1 MSHSFCTASCR
12 GGCNRVPRVV
22 PIIVG
27 LVTALATDQFAR
39 ADDVFGIDVQPAG
52 GAAIRSSGAE
62 LLPQLQDLI
71 ENQGLFNALNGRAFT
86 ASLRY
91 GEVGD
96 ALRITRNASG
106 TSATVTS
113 RLSGL
118 NQRFSATSPSQL
130 RRQIEDFLKKNGAEQ
145 YAAFLGA
152 IDRQSVLG
160 LIDGNP
166 HAATA
171 VIAQDAFVHWGLSP
185 QEQMSDATR
194 GFDLRLDGG
203 FGHIDTRGFSGTYY
217 DASLSLGWQ
226 FSRPVGIVLD
236 VPFEQRDI
244 GGSTSYIVGA
254 NLGLPITLVPISGDG
269 IGWRVTPF
277 GSTFGAYSGDLASGG
292 LSAGGGVVSALQLR
306 TGRLEFTI
314 ANEAAYT
321 GGVPLNVRDVDIK
334 TDVDQWLFKNGVAA
348 TFAITNGLFVDAGV
362 AYSNYLRAAA
372 VPAWWTA
379 AAGLDLR
386 FGERSGFWAG
396 YRGEFANDYNTNG
409 ATAALYFRF

>member
-1 MSHSFCTASCR
+1 LRWIITLFLGLTIVSFR
-12 GGCNRVPRVV
+12 
-22 PIIVG
+22 
-27 LVTALATDQFAR
+27 AR

-52 GAAIRSSGAE
+52 GAAIRSSGAN
-62 LLPQLQDLI
+62 LLSQLQDLI
-71 ENQGLFNALNGRAFT
+71 ENEGLFNELNGRAFT

-106 TSATVTS
+106 TSATVAS

-118 NQRFSATSPSQL
+118 NQTFNASSPSQL
-130 RRQIEDFLKKNGAEQ
+130 RRQIEDFLKKSGGGEFAG
-145 YAAFLGA
+145 FLRA

-160 LIDGNP
+160 VIDGNP

-171 VIAQDAFVHWGLSP
+171 VIAQDAFRRWGVSA
-185 QEQMSDATR
+185 QEEMSDTGT

-203 FGHIDTRGFSGTYY
+203 YGHIDTRGFSGTYY

-236 VPFEQRDI
+236 VPFETRDL

-254 NLGLPITLVPISGDG
+254 NLGLPITLVPSSGDG

-277 GSTFGAYSGDLASGG
+277 GSTFGAYSGDLVSGG
-292 LSAGGGVVSALQLR
+292 LSAGGGVVSAVQLR
-306 TGRLEFTI
+306 SGRLEFTI

-321 GGVPLNVRDVDIK
+321 GGVPLSVRDVDIK

-348 TFAITNGLFVDAGV
+348 TYAITNALFVDAGV

-379 AAGLDLR
+379 TAGLNLR
-386 FGERSGFWAG
+386 FGDRSGIWAG
-396 YRGEFANDYNTNG
+396 YRGEFANGYNTNG